1 MYQPKFSQAKH
12 DLKAMETEVMY
23 SSSRI
28 ASKRVQAIEALK
40 SVLAHVS
47 GVKLAKINVV
57 SPMAEETADII
68 AHVEIYGRNHT
79 FACMVVPDVEPH
91 MVRDAVMLFC
101 DRAVRVADNATPV
114 LIAHRFTAEL
124 MTLSRQIRAG
134 LVDLQGNARIE
145 CGELFIACQNMNRVQ
160 AHQRPVREH
169 ATKSFA
175 QSGAA
180 A

>member
-1 MYQPKFSQAKH
+1 LHQPKLSQAKH
-12 DLKAMETEVMY
+12 DVQSNGEKIMY
-23 SSSRI
+23 STSRT

-40 SVLAHVS
+40 TVLAHVS

-57 SPMAEETADII
+57 SPMAEDTADII

-79 FACMVVPDVEPH
+79 FACMVVPDAEPR
-91 MVRDAVMLFC
+91 VIRDSVMLFC

-114 LIAHRFTAEL
+114 LIAQRFTAEL

-145 CGELFIACQNMNRVQ
+145 CGELFIACQNMNRVL

-169 ATKSFA
+169 AVKNFA